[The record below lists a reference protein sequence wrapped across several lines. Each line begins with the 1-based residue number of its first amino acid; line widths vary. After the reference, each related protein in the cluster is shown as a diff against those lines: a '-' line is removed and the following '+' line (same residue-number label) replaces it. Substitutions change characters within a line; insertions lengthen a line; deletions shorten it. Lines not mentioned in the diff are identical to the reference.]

1 MAEQRVLIIGHSFVH
16 RLKAFVQKKR
26 HMQAFSSLSGIADIY
41 FHGVGC
47 RTIAKFRKFDFH
59 VVRQLVPDVIILELG
74 SNDLVELSPQTVR
87 SELESLVNALC
98 PVLASSIFKWRR
110 YNTFMRCCV
119 TCTFTT
125 LQAISY
131 VIMHFKCF
139 IVACFV
145 LDIYGYFGVLLTWR
159 LLFTTL
165 VCPTHSSHYRTN
177 VLFTMSRIIFCHYV
191 ACS

>member
-1 MAEQRVLIIGHSFVH
+1 M
-16 RLKAFVQKKR
+16 
-26 HMQAFSSLSGIADIY
+26 
-41 FHGVGC
+41 
-47 RTIAKFRKFDFH
+47 
-59 VVRQLVPDVIILELG
+59 
-74 SNDLVELSPQTVR
+74 
-87 SELESLVNALC
+87 LC
-98 PVLASSIFKWRR
+98 PVVASSIFKWRC

-145 LDIYGYFGVLLTWR
+145 LDIYGYFGVLLTWW

-177 VLFTMSRIIFCHYV
+177 VLFTMSRIIFLSLCCLLLICTWHSLASVFYLESRWSV
-191 ACS
+191 YSPTLLRHCGMSRISFLSLRRVSVSIYNRHGLNESPPKTKEHSH

>member
-1 MAEQRVLIIGHSFVH
+1 M
-16 RLKAFVQKKR
+16 
-26 HMQAFSSLSGIADIY
+26 
-41 FHGVGC
+41 
-47 RTIAKFRKFDFH
+47 
-59 VVRQLVPDVIILELG
+59 
-74 SNDLVELSPQTVR
+74 
-87 SELESLVNALC
+87 LC
-98 PVLASSIFKWRR
+98 PVVASSIFKWRC

-139 IVACFV
+139 LVACFV
-145 LDIYGYFGVLLTWR
+145 LDIYGYFGVLLSWR

-177 VLFTMSRIIFCHYV
+177 VLFTMSRIIFCLWLPFLTWSLV
-191 ACS
+191 GACLAQLSYAIVECLGYLFCHLDAFPFQFTIAMGSMKARQKPRNTPTKFEGITIFSIFIGVM

>member
-74 SNDLVELSPQTVR
+74 SNDLVELSPRTVG

-110 YNTFMRCCV
+110 YNTFIRCCV

-145 LDIYGYFGVLLTWR
+145 LSRR

>member
-1 MAEQRVLIIGHSFVH
+1 
-16 RLKAFVQKKR
+16 
-26 HMQAFSSLSGIADIY
+26 
-41 FHGVGC
+41 
-47 RTIAKFRKFDFH
+47 
-59 VVRQLVPDVIILELG
+59 
-74 SNDLVELSPQTVR
+74 
-87 SELESLVNALC
+87 
-98 PVLASSIFKWRR
+98 
-110 YNTFMRCCV
+110 MRCRV

-145 LDIYGYFGVLLTWR
+145 LSRR

-191 ACS
+191 ACSWFALDILWLPFFTWSLVGACIAQLSYAIVECLGYLCLLDVFPFQFTIAMGSMKARQKPRNTPTKFEGITKFLIFVGVVHYITPTKIKNIDTLKLSGCVPWYLAGFHWAHGDCKLKRKRV

>member
-1 MAEQRVLIIGHSFVH
+1 
-16 RLKAFVQKKR
+16 
-26 HMQAFSSLSGIADIY
+26 
-41 FHGVGC
+41 
-47 RTIAKFRKFDFH
+47 
-59 VVRQLVPDVIILELG
+59 
-74 SNDLVELSPQTVR
+74 
-87 SELESLVNALC
+87 
-98 PVLASSIFKWRR
+98 
-110 YNTFMRCCV
+110 MRCCV

-191 ACS
+191 ACSWFALDILWLPFFTWILVGACLAQLSYASVECLGYLCLLDAFPFQFTIAMGSMKARQKPRNTPTKFEGTTIFLIFVGVI

>member
-1 MAEQRVLIIGHSFVH
+1 M
-16 RLKAFVQKKR
+16 
-26 HMQAFSSLSGIADIY
+26 
-41 FHGVGC
+41 
-47 RTIAKFRKFDFH
+47 
-59 VVRQLVPDVIILELG
+59 
-74 SNDLVELSPQTVR
+74 
-87 SELESLVNALC
+87 LC
-98 PVLASSIFKWRR
+98 PVVASSIFKWRC

-119 TCTFTT
+119 TRTFTT
-125 LQAISY
+125 LQTISY

-177 VLFTMSRIIFCHYV
+177 VLFTMSRIIFVIMLPALDLHLTFSSSVFYLESSWSVYGPILLRHCGMSRISSSLTRVSVSIYSRHGLTE
-191 ACS
+191 SPPKTKEHTH

>member
-1 MAEQRVLIIGHSFVH
+1 MDVLEPLPFCYYWRH
-16 RLKAFVQKKR
+16 RGFWKSK
-26 HMQAFSSLSGIADIY
+26 
-41 FHGVGC
+41 
-47 RTIAKFRKFDFH
+47 
-59 VVRQLVPDVIILELG
+59 
-74 SNDLVELSPQTVR
+74 
-87 SELESLVNALC
+87 SELYLPEGVHLNNLGNYKFMHSIRGAVLQALKLVGASTVQSMLC
-98 PVLASSIFKWRR
+98 PVVASSIFKGRC

-119 TCTFTT
+119 TSTFTT

-139 IVACFV
+139 LVACFV
-145 LDIYGYFGVLLTWR
+145 LGIYGYFGVLLSWR

-177 VLFTMSRIIFCHYV
+177 VPFTMSRIIFCHYV

>member
-1 MAEQRVLIIGHSFVH
+1 M
-16 RLKAFVQKKR
+16 
-26 HMQAFSSLSGIADIY
+26 
-41 FHGVGC
+41 
-47 RTIAKFRKFDFH
+47 
-59 VVRQLVPDVIILELG
+59 
-74 SNDLVELSPQTVR
+74 
-87 SELESLVNALC
+87 LC
-98 PVLASSIFKWRR
+98 PVVASSIFKWRC

-191 ACS
+191 ACSWFALDILWLPFFTGSLVGACIAQLSYAIVECLGYSLSLSPFYRFHLQSPWAQWKPAKNQGTHPLSLRVLQYF

>member
-1 MAEQRVLIIGHSFVH
+1 M
-16 RLKAFVQKKR
+16 
-26 HMQAFSSLSGIADIY
+26 
-41 FHGVGC
+41 
-47 RTIAKFRKFDFH
+47 
-59 VVRQLVPDVIILELG
+59 
-74 SNDLVELSPQTVR
+74 
-87 SELESLVNALC
+87 LC
-98 PVLASSIFKWRR
+98 PVVVSSIFKWRC

-119 TCTFTT
+119 TRTFST

-139 IVACFV
+139 IVTCFV

-177 VLFTMSRIIFCHYV
+177 VLLQCLGLLLSLCCLLLICTWHSLASVFR
-191 ACS
+191 ACIAQLSYAIVECLGYLFVS

>member
-131 VIMHFKCF
+131 VIIHFKCF

-145 LDIYGYFGVLLTWR
+145 LTWR

>member
-1 MAEQRVLIIGHSFVH
+1 MPFCYYWRH
-16 RLKAFVQKKR
+16 RGFWKSK
-26 HMQAFSSLSGIADIY
+26 
-41 FHGVGC
+41 
-47 RTIAKFRKFDFH
+47 
-59 VVRQLVPDVIILELG
+59 
-74 SNDLVELSPQTVR
+74 
-87 SELESLVNALC
+87 SELYLPDGVHLNNLGNYKFMRSIRGAVLQALKLVGASTVYSMLC
-98 PVLASSIFKWRR
+98 PVVASSIFKWRC

-177 VLFTMSRIIFCHYV
+177 VLFTMSRIIFCHNI

>member
-1 MAEQRVLIIGHSFVH
+1 M
-16 RLKAFVQKKR
+16 
-26 HMQAFSSLSGIADIY
+26 
-41 FHGVGC
+41 
-47 RTIAKFRKFDFH
+47 
-59 VVRQLVPDVIILELG
+59 
-74 SNDLVELSPQTVR
+74 
-87 SELESLVNALC
+87 LC
-98 PVLASSIFKWRR
+98 PVVASSIFKWRC
-110 YNTFMRCCV
+110 YNTFIRCCV
-119 TCTFTT
+119 TCPFTT

-131 VIMHFKCF
+131 VIMHFTCF

-191 ACS
+191 ACSWFALDILWLPFFTWSLVGAGLAQLSYAIVESLGYLELFSFSIVNLFLSPTLLHPLGSSSALGLGTFSHGLILAPT

>member
-1 MAEQRVLIIGHSFVH
+1 MPFCYYWWH
-16 RLKAFVQKKR
+16 RGFWKSK
-26 HMQAFSSLSGIADIY
+26 
-41 FHGVGC
+41 
-47 RTIAKFRKFDFH
+47 
-59 VVRQLVPDVIILELG
+59 
-74 SNDLVELSPQTVR
+74 
-87 SELESLVNALC
+87 SELYLTDGVHLNNLGNCKFMRSICKAVLQALKLVGASTVYSMLC
-98 PVLASSIFKWRR
+98 PVVASSIFKWRC

-145 LDIYGYFGVLLTWR
+145 LDIYGYFGVLLTWW

-165 VCPTHSSHYRTN
+165 VCPTHLSHYRTN
-177 VLFTMSRIIFCHYV
+177 VLFTMSRIIFLSLC
-191 ACS
+191 CLLLICP